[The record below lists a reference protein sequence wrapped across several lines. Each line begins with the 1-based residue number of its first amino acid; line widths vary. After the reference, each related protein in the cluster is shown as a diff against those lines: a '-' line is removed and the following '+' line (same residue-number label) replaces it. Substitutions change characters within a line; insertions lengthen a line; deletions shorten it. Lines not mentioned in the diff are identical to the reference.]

1 MRNEPVELER
11 DDRAPADLVYTRP
24 EGLNDAEVKERLAGG
39 KSNKSTA
46 EAGKSFLRI
55 VREHSLT
62 LFNLL
67 NIGMAV
73 MLALVGAYR
82 NMLFLGVVFSNVL
95 IGTVQEVRAM
105 RAVRKMKLK
114 SEAPVTALRNG
125 RETPVSPEV
134 LVEGDLV
141 ILHQGDQVPADA
153 VVLSGFASANE
164 SLVTGESRPI
174 PKHAGDC
181 LLSGAF
187 VSAGHVTAQLYRVG
201 DESYISRL
209 QKSAGRLK
217 HPVSQLLTDM
227 RKLVRVASTLMLPI
241 AALLFAKQYFY
252 LHQPLEETVPRV
264 VASMV
269 GMLPEGLILLTSMA
283 LTAGVVRLGRK
294 GTLINHLYGIESL
307 ARVDMLCLDKTGTLT
322 SGEMTLDR
330 LVADEADEK
339 EAASA
344 FSRFL
349 GAQEDFSPTLRA
361 LKAAFP
367 PAREKARVLLP
378 FSSERKCSGAA
389 FADGRVFILGA
400 PSIILGGAFT
410 EERQQ
415 KVRSFAEEGLRVLCL
430 AEADGMWTESALPC
444 VSRVLGYALIR
455 DQLRANVKET
465 LSYFKEQG
473 VGLRVISGDDPVTVS
488 RIALSAG
495 IDGADRYA
503 DVSSLRADTP
513 MEEIRALVRDKVV
526 FGRVSPEGKCLLV
539 EALREEGHI
548 VGMTG
553 DGVNDIPAMQRSD
566 CAIAIGS
573 GSDAAR
579 KTAQV
584 ILLNDDFSA
593 LPGVVNEGR
602 RVINNISRSATL
614 FLVKTLYSFALSVL
628 ILFIRAV
635 YPFRPVQLT
644 LLSSLTIGIPS
655 FILAFE
661 PDEARVSG
669 HFLKKVILRAIPG
682 GLAVTICAFVC
693 ASLEKIWSADVCS
706 SIATLSAG
714 CCGLTVLL
722 LLCLP
727 PTKLR
732 ATVFTLCAAALI
744 LIFVFFGQLVYLVP
758 LTQEQ
763 GLVLA
768 GLCAFS
774 VILISLS
781 TRAVKRHVT

>member
-1 MRNEPVELER
+1 MKNEPIELKR
-11 DDRAPADLVYTRP
+11 DDTAPADLKYTMP
-24 EGLNDAEVKERLAGG
+24 EGLTDAEVKERLANG
-39 KSNKSTA
+39 KGNKMTA

-67 NIGMAV
+67 NFGMAA
-73 MLALVGAYR
+73 MLASVGAYR
-82 NMLFLGVVFSNVL
+82 NMLFLGVVISNAL

-105 RAVRKMKLK
+105 RAIRKMKLK

-125 RETPVSPEV
+125 RETSVPPEA

-141 ILHQGDQVPADA
+141 ILRQGEQVPADA

-209 QKSAGRLK
+209 QKSASRLK

-227 RKLVRVASTLMLPI
+227 RKLVRVASMLMLPI

-252 LHQPLEETVPRV
+252 LKQPLEETIPRV

-330 LVADEADEK
+330 LETDQASESET
-339 EAASA
+339 ASA

-349 GAQEDFSPTLRA
+349 GAQEDTSPTLRA
-361 LKAAFP
+361 LRDAFP
-367 PAREKARVLLP
+367 PASEKPTATLA

-389 FADGRVFILGA
+389 FADGRVLILGA
-400 PSIILGGAFT
+400 PSMILGDAFT
-410 EERQQ
+410 DERKSRVQA
-415 KVRSFAEEGLRVLCL
+415 FAEEGLRVLCL
-430 AEADGMWTESALPC
+430 AEANRLWTETALPPI
-444 VSRVLGYALIR
+444 SRVLGFALIR
-455 DQLRANVKET
+455 DRLRSNVRET
-465 LSYFKEQG
+465 LAYFKEQG

-495 IDGADRYA
+495 IEGAERYA
-503 DVSSLRADTP
+503 DVSGLNANTP
-513 MEEIRALVRDKVV
+513 MDEIRALVRDTIV
-526 FGRVSPEGKCLLV
+526 FGRVSPEGKCLLI
-539 EALREEGHI
+539 EALREEGHT
-548 VGMTG
+548 VAMTG

-584 ILLNDDFSA
+584 ILLNDDFSS

-628 ILFIRAV
+628 ILFIRAS

-661 PDEARVSG
+661 PDETRVSG

-693 ASLEKIWSADVCS
+693 ASLEKFWNADVCS
-706 SIATLSAG
+706 SIATVSAG
-714 CCGLTVLL
+714 CCGLCVLL

-727 PTKLR
+727 PTRLR
-732 ATVFTLCAAALI
+732 AAVFSLCAAALV
-744 LIFVFFGQLVYLVP
+744 LVFVFFGKLVYLVP
-758 LTQEQ
+758 LNHEQ

-774 VILISLS
+774 VLLITLS
-781 TRAVKRHVT
+781 TRAVKRRVS